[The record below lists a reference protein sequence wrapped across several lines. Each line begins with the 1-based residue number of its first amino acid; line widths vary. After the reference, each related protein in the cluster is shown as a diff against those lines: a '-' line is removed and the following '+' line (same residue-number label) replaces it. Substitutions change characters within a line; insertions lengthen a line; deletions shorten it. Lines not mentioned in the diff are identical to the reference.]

1 MSRRTRVSKTLY
13 CWGELH
19 HRWVVA
25 VGWKLQNSS
34 STELAYGDE
43 FRKIELCDL
52 KIYIL
57 NKFCKTLPTQS
68 EGSFIFYQSGGGGA
82 AWKKLA
88 FIRKGGSV
96 TALYKCKQPVRM
108 LKNKC
113 SWHSESWDFSGEA
126 CPKTPTLL
134 CTKRQFYHTV
144 QYKKIIK
151 AYMYQTERFIRKE
164 WQNSVSHLSFFL
176 CPLSLSFFLCLTF
189 RFLFYFFGGWGHHNR
204 SYLSNPTSPPPFPLK
219 MNGP

>member
-34 STELAYGDE
+34 PTELAYGDE

-68 EGSFIFYQSGGGGA
+68 EGSFIFHQSGGGG
-82 AWKKLA
+82 
-88 FIRKGGSV
+88 GG
-96 TALYKCKQPVRM
+96 M
-108 LKNKC
+108 
-113 SWHSESWDFSGEA
+113 
-126 CPKTPTLL
+126 
-134 CTKRQFYHTV
+134 
-144 QYKKIIK
+144 KKICFYKEGGVSDGFIQ
-151 AYMYQTERFIRKE
+151 MQTAC
-164 WQNSVSHLSFFL
+164 QNAEKQVF
-176 CPLSLSFFLCLTF
+176 LTF
-189 RFLFYFFGGWGHHNR
+189 RKLRFFWGSMPQDPYFIMHQTTILPHCTIQKNYKSIHVPNWTFH
-204 SYLSNPTSPPPFPLK
+204 
-219 MNGP
+219 